1 MPEYLGAYI
10 GAAVTILWFIG
21 MLVWFFRRQYG
32 RTKSVEAT
40 LVNKQVT
47 ESFSKYSVSGKSY
60 HYYLTFLINGKR
72 RSFQVSEFSY
82 NGYRKGETG
91 TLKYKGDRLIDFS

>member
-1 MPEYLGAYI
+1 MPEYLGAYF

-32 RTKSVEAT
+32 RTKSVKAT

-47 ESFSKYSVSGKSY
+47 QSFSKYSASGKSY

>member
-1 MPEYLGAYI
+1 MPENFSAYI
-10 GAAVTILWFIG
+10 GVTVTILWLVG

-32 RTKSVEAT
+32 RTKSVKAT

-47 ESFSKYSVSGKSY
+47 VDVSKYSASGKSY
-60 HYYLTFLINGKR
+60 HYYVTFLVDGKR
-72 RSFQVSEFSY
+72 RSFKVSEFSY
-82 NGYRKGETG
+82 NGYHKGETG

>member
-21 MLVWFFRRQYG
+21 MLVWFFRLQYG
-32 RTKSVEAT
+32 RTKSVKAT

-47 ESFSKYSVSGKSY
+47 QSFSKYSASGKSY

-82 NGYRKGETG
+82 DGYRKGETG

>member
-1 MPEYLGAYI
+1 MPEHFSAYI
-10 GAAVTILWFIG
+10 GVAVTIIWFIG
-21 MLVWFFRRQYG
+21 MLVWFFQRQYG
-32 RTKSVEAT
+32 PTNSIKAT

-60 HYYLTFLINGKR
+60 QYYVTFLINGKR
-72 RSFQVSEFSY
+72 RSFKVSKFSY
-82 NGYRKGETG
+82 DGYQKGETG